1 MNPFKT
7 YHNLKYLKLML
18 VTQKQDHKESE
29 YLDWLRMC
37 CQSGVTSIQLREK
50 NMPFE
55 DLAKFGRKL
64 KEVVS
69 EFSVPL
75 FVNDSIDL
83 ALEVNADGLHLGQ
96 SDGCVFT
103 ARKMLG
109 PSKLIGLSVDALEH
123 IQRANEMPIDYVGVG
138 AIFPTP
144 NKVDVAKIWGIEG
157 LALASKSSRHPIIA
171 IGGINTMTASDVI
184 KAGAHGVAVIGAIHN
199 ALNADKEIKALRKLV
214 D

>member
-83 ALEVNADGLHLGQ
+83 ALEV
-96 SDGCVFT
+96 
-103 ARKMLG
+103 
-109 PSKLIGLSVDALEH
+109 
-123 IQRANEMPIDYVGVG
+123 
-138 AIFPTP
+138 
-144 NKVDVAKIWGIEG
+144 
-157 LALASKSSRHPIIA
+157 
-171 IGGINTMTASDVI
+171 
-184 KAGAHGVAVIGAIHN
+184 
-199 ALNADKEIKALRKLV
+199 
-214 D
+214 